1 MTMGFQLTFDCAEP
15 GRLADFWAA
24 VLHYKPADPPEGFAS
39 WEEWL
44 TRNGVPPEEWDDGAA
59 IADPEGARPKL
70 CFLKV
75 PEGKITKNRL
85 HLDLDAS
92 SGPAAPLA
100 QRRSEVDAEVERILA
115 LGALVVDRYEGADH
129 YHALMRDPEGNEFCV
144 R

>member
-15 GRLADFWAA
+15 GKLADFWAA
-24 VLHYKPADPPEGFAS
+24 VLHYKPADPPAGFAS
-39 WEEWL
+39 WADWL
-44 TRNGVPPEEWDDGAA
+44 TQQGVPPAEWDDGAV
-59 IADPEGARPKL
+59 IADPRGNQPRL
-70 CFLKV
+70 CFSRV

-92 SGPAAPLA
+92 SGPSAPLTK
-100 QRRSEVDAEVERILA
+100 RRAEVDQEVERILA
-115 LGALVVDRYEGADH
+115 LGGLVVERYEATDH